1 MTTYQAVYQS
11 WQADPEGFWLDAA
24 KAIDWIVPPKTG
36 ITETADGGHEWFADA
51 LVNTC
56 WNAVDRHVEAGR
68 GEQVAIIHDSPVT
81 NTITRVS
88 FAELQQRV
96 ALLAGTL
103 QAKGVTKG
111 DRVIIYMPMVPEAL
125 FAMLACARIG
135 AIHSVVFGGFAA
147 TELATRIDDATPKA
161 ILAASCGIEPGR
173 IVHYKPLLDGA
184 MAMARH
190 KPDFCLILQREQ
202 ERATLEHGRDFDWHE
217 AQATATPAT
226 CVPVEGNHPAYI
238 LYTSGTT
245 GQPKGVVRPT
255 AGQLVALSWSM
266 RNIYDVHPGDV
277 FWAASDVGWVVGHS
291 YICYGPL
298 INGNTTILF
307 EGKPV
312 GTPDAGT
319 FWRIISE
326 HKVRSFFT
334 APTAFRAVKRED
346 PKGELLKNYDLS
358 GLKYIFLAGERAD
371 PDTIQWAEEKTG
383 KPVID
388 HWWQTET
395 SWSIAANPAGIELLP
410 VKRGSPT
417 VPMPGYDIQVLDEAG
432 QPVPAGTLGAI
443 AVKLPLPPSCF
454 TTIWNAHDRFEKSY
468 MARFPGYYETGDAG
482 MIDEDGYV
490 YIMARTDD
498 VINVAGHRL
507 STGSIEE
514 VVASHPDVAECAV
527 IGAAD
532 TLKGQVP
539 VALVCLNAGV
549 VRDHA
554 EINNELVRLV
564 REKIGPVASFRHAT
578 VIDRLPKTRSGK
590 ILRATM
596 VNIADG
602 QAPKT
607 PATIEDPQV
616 LDEIRQALLT
626 LGFARTDTQMDTA

>member
-1 MTTYQAVYQS
+1 MTTYKELYQS

-24 KAIDWIVPPKTG
+24 RAIDWVVPPEKALSQ
-36 ITETADGGHEWFADA
+36 TADGGHEWFADA
-51 LVNTC
+51 MVNTC

-68 GEQVAIIHDSPVT
+68 GAQTAIIYDSPVT
-81 NTITRVS
+81 DTIAEIT
-88 FAELQQRV
+88 FAELQTRV
-96 ALLAGTL
+96 ALLAGAL
-103 QAKGVTKG
+103 QQKGITKG
-111 DRVIIYMPMVPEAL
+111 DRVILYMPMVPEAL
-125 FAMLACARIG
+125 IAMLACARIG
-135 AIHSVVFGGFAA
+135 AIHSVVFGGFASQ
-147 TELATRIDDATPKA
+147 ELATRIDDATPKA

-184 MAMARH
+184 ISMANH

-202 ERATLEHGRDFDWHE
+202 ERATLEDNRDFDWYE
-217 AQATATPAT
+217 AQEGATPAD
-226 CVPVEGNHPAYI
+226 CVPVEGTHPAYI

-298 INGNTTILF
+298 INGNTTVLF

-319 FWRIISE
+319 FWRVISQ

-334 APTAFRAVKRED
+334 APTAFRAVKRAD
-346 PKGELLKNYDLS
+346 PKGELLKDYDLS
-358 GLKYIFLAGERAD
+358 VLKYVFLAGERAD

-395 SWSIAANPAGIELLP
+395 SWSIAANPAGVELLP
-410 VKRGSPT
+410 VKPGSPT
-417 VPMPGYDIQVLDEAG
+417 VPMPGYDIRVLDEAG
-432 QPVPAGTLGAI
+432 LPVAPGTLGAI
-443 AVKLPLPPSCF
+443 VVRLPLPPSCF
-454 TTIWNAHDRFEKSY
+454 TTIWNAHDRFISSY
-468 MARFPGYYETGDAG
+468 MSQFPGYYETGDAG
-482 MIDEDGYV
+482 MIDADGYV

-498 VINVAGHRL
+498 IINVAGHRL

-514 VVASHPDVAECAV
+514 VVAGHPDVAECAV

-539 VALVCLNAGV
+539 VGLVCLNAGV
-549 VRDHA
+549 TRDPA
-554 EINNELVRLV
+554 EISAELVRLV
-564 REKIGPVASFRHAT
+564 RDKIGPVASFRHAT
-578 VIDRLPKTRSGK
+578 VVERLPKTRSGK
-590 ILRATM
+590 ILRGTM

-602 QAPKT
+602 QTPRI
-607 PATIEDPQV
+607 PATIEDPVV
-616 LDEIRQALLT
+616 LEEIKLALHA
-626 LGFARTDTQMDTA
+626 LGFAQPGA

>member
-1 MTTYQAVYQS
+1 MATYQEVYQS

-24 KAIDWIVPPKTG
+24 KAIDWVEPPRAGLSK
-36 ITETADGGHEWFADA
+36 TADGIDEWFADA
-51 LVNTC
+51 MVNTC
-56 WNAVDRHVEAGR
+56 WNAVDRHVAAGR
-68 GEQVAIIHDSPVT
+68 GDQTAIIHDSPVT
-81 NTITRVS
+81 GTVTHIS
-88 FAELQQRV
+88 FAELQDRV
-96 ALLAGTL
+96 SRLAGTL
-103 QAKGVTKG
+103 VARGVGKG
-111 DRVIIYMPMVPEAL
+111 DRVIVYMPMVPEAL
-125 FAMLACARIG
+125 EAMLACARIG

-147 TELATRIDDATPKA
+147 NELAVRIDDATPKA
-161 ILAASCGIEPGR
+161 VLAASCGIEPGR
-173 IVHYKPLLDGA
+173 IVHYKPLLDQA
-184 MAMARH
+184 IAMARH
-190 KPDFCLILQREQ
+190 KPDFCLMLQREQ
-202 ERATLEHGRDFDWHE
+202 ERADLVEGRDFDWHE
-217 AQATATPAT
+217 AQQGVAPAE
-226 CVPVEGNHPAYI
+226 CVPVEGTHPAYI

-298 INGNTTILF
+298 INGNTTVLF

-319 FWRIISE
+319 FWRVISE

-346 PKGELLKNYDLS
+346 PQGEFIGKYDLS
-358 GLKYIFLAGERAD
+358 ALKYVFLAGERAD
-371 PDTIQWAEEKTG
+371 PDTVRWAEEKTG

-410 VKRGSPT
+410 VKRGSPS
-417 VPMPGYDIQVLDEAG
+417 VAMPGYKIEVLDEAG
-432 QPVPAGTLGAI
+432 HPVAPGTLGAI
-443 AVKLPLPPSCF
+443 AIRLPLPPSCF
-454 TTIWNAHDRFEKSY
+454 TTIWNAHERFVKSY
-468 MARFPGYYETGDAG
+468 LEHFPGYYETGDAG

-507 STGSIEE
+507 STGGIEE

-532 TLKGQVP
+532 RLKGQVP
-539 VALVCLNAGV
+539 VALICFNAGV
-549 VRDHA
+549 TRDADEIRKEVVALVRD
-554 EINNELVRLV
+554 R
-564 REKIGPVASFRHAT
+564 IGPVAAFRQVVA
-578 VIDRLPKTRSGK
+578 VDRLPKTRSGK

-596 VNIADG
+596 VKIADG
-602 QAPKT
+602 ETYKA
-607 PATIEDPQV
+607 PATIDDPAI
-616 LDEIRQALLT
+616 LDEVTEALKS
-626 LGFARTDTQMDTA
+626 LGLARPAGEA